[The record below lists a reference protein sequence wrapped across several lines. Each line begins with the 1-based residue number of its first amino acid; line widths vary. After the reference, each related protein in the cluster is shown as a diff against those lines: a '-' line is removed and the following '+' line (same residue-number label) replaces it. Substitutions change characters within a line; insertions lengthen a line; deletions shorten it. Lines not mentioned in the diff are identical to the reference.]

1 MDRSTTRWTYRLA
14 FLLAGTALLVTAQP
28 RVAAAQTEQTKR
40 VMRQKLAESQQLLG
54 ALVTSDW
61 RALASHSQTLQMLTM
76 QPGWDVIRLP
86 EFHTYTTG
94 FQRAVQALAD
104 AGGRRDQRTALT
116 AYNALVSSCVECH
129 LYVARARIA
138 SAK

>member
-1 MDRSTTRWTYRLA
+1 MDRSTTRCTYRLA
-14 FLLAGTALLVTAQP
+14 FLLAAISLLGTAQP
-28 RVAAAQTEQTKR
+28 HVAAAQTQQTNR

-61 RALASHSQTLQMLTM
+61 KALASHSQALQMLTM
-76 QPGWDVIRLP
+76 QPGWDVLRLP
-86 EFHTYTTG
+86 EFHNYTTA
-94 FQRAVQALAD
+94 FQKAIQALAD
-104 AGGRRDQRTALT
+104 AAGPRDQRNALT

-129 LYVARARIA
+129 RYVARARIA

>member
-1 MDRSTTRWTYRLA
+1 MDRSTTRWTYRVA
-14 FLLAGTALLVTAQP
+14 FLLAMTSLLAQP
-28 RVAAAQTEQTKR
+28 HVAAAQTQQTKR

-61 RALASHSQTLQMLTM
+61 RALASHSQALQTLTM
-76 QPGWDVIRLP
+76 QPGWDVLRLP
-86 EFHTYTTG
+86 EFHNYTTA
-94 FQRAVQALAD
+94 FQKAIQAVAD
-104 AGGRRDQRTALT
+104 AAGTRDQRNALT

-129 LYVARARIA
+129 RYVARARIA